1 MLLPEPRGALSEAL
15 FAALRTSPRS
25 PVDASVEA
33 LCAEAG
39 LDDATLALWVLHE
52 LSYRGFDDVDDAAEW
67 DLGALAVRR
76 RLEDDLEARMRER
89 WAGADPRPD
98 TGDLAA
104 DLFSYIENFQGPS
117 LARFVQTAATRDQV
131 LELLRWRSIY
141 HLKEADPTAWVI
153 PRLPVRAKAALAELQ
168 YDEYGGGNPNR
179 LHQNLFTRG
188 MRAVGLNEKYGR
200 YVNEAPTEFLE
211 MNNALSML
219 GLHRRL
225 RAASLGHLAAFETT
239 SSEPSRRIAQG
250 LRRLELAEELAEYY
264 DEHVTADAVHDQLAV
279 RSICGTLVEDEPD
292 QAEEVFFGA
301 FVCMDMESRAAHAAF
316 ARWGVSA

>member
-1 MLLPEPRGALSEAL
+1 MLLPEPRGALTSAL
-15 FAALRTSPRS
+15 FAALRTSPRAQ
-25 PVDASVEA
+25 VDVTVEPSD
-33 LCAEAG
+33 

-76 RLEDDLEARMRER
+76 RLEDDLERRMRER
-89 WAGADPRPD
+89 YAASAARPD

-104 DLFSYIENFQGPS
+104 DLFTYIEQFEGPS
-117 LARFVQTAATRDQV
+117 LARFVQTTATRDQV
-131 LELLRWRSIY
+131 LELLKWRSIY

-168 YDEYGGGNPNR
+168 YDEYGGGNPNQ

-200 YVNEAPTEFLE
+200 YVGEAPTEFLE

-225 RAASLGHLAAFETT
+225 RGAALGHLAAFETT
-239 SSEPSRRIAQG
+239 SSEPSRRLAQG

-279 RSICGTLVEDEPD
+279 RSICGTLVDDEPD
-292 QAEEVFFGA
+292 QAEEIFFGA

-316 ARWGVSA
+316 ARWGVDA